1 MVYALPLHLLG
12 AGDSLWMLTAFPVMW
27 AAVHWFTV
35 RFATVDAA
43 L

>member
-1 MVYALPLHLLG
+1 MVYALPFHLLG